1 MAVTANIALIL
12 TLVYSLSATSDT
24 QSTWIELD
32 KVFGFA
38 PFFPLHVIGR
48 TVPGPEIASGVSI
61 NARACILCMKP
72 SSKCHHQLS
81 TRWRYQCLSP
91 PYNHQCLDRY
101 RSNGEVFKHH
111 RFSSLKLVFPS
122 VLVLSLSTPYHMF
135 RGLSASRLERCEG
148 DLKRS
153 EEVFPSAAARCS
165 QPSMFTALIPT
176 LWSCPHPPTSLGA
189 ALAHLK
195 QTNNFTGGRGSLSS
209 SSPYQ
214 AVQASRGHRLVQ
226 ASLCIRA
233 FPTRC
238 GTQAH
243 GRAKLGQR
251 IVWIASFSLF
261 LSHPRELIRRFPLCL
276 GDQGLSSPCGSNI
289 ECLISYSRLSQRH
302 STLSRLSHALSLR
315 RPRHVHHLRQIPKTL
330 GCHSYFFFLYRCC
343 NPRMTIPAHYR
354 VTLLQTADEAIIHG
368 YTYDRIIF
376 QRIYYF
382 TGTWQQRISPRAI

>member
-1 MAVTANIALIL
+1 MTVTENITLIL
-12 TLVYSLSATSDT
+12 TLIYSLSATSDT

-32 KVFGFA
+32 KVLGIA
-38 PFFPLHVIGR
+38 PFFPPPCRRPNCARPRDCIRCFHQCKSVHF
-48 TVPGPEIASGVSI
+48 VHEAVVQVS
-61 NARACILCMKP
+61 P
-72 SSKCHHQLS
+72 SALNSMEM
-81 TRWRYQCLSP
+81 YQCLSP
-91 PYNHQCLDRY
+91 PYNHQCLDRF

-135 RGLSASRLERCEG
+135 QGLSALRLERCEG
-148 DLKRS
+148 DIKRS
-153 EEVFPSAAARCS
+153 EEVSPSAAAHCS

-195 QTNNFTGGRGSLSS
+195 QTNNFTGGRGSFS

-251 IVWIASFSLF
+251 IVCIAFSLL
-261 LSHPRELIRRFPLCL
+261 LSH
-276 GDQGLSSPCGSNI
+276 N
-289 ECLISYSRLSQRH
+289 
-302 STLSRLSHALSLR
+302 
-315 RPRHVHHLRQIPKTL
+315 
-330 GCHSYFFFLYRCC
+330 
-343 NPRMTIPAHYR
+343 
-354 VTLLQTADEAIIHG
+354 
-368 YTYDRIIF
+368 
-376 QRIYYF
+376 
-382 TGTWQQRISPRAI
+382 